1 MTTIG
6 RAFLTLPLLAVVLP
20 HGAAQTPATEPPPG
34 ITRTQLLDNQ
44 TVMMARLQM
53 APGAREQLH
62 THPFSAVVVQVEPG
76 LVEMRLGTRGETTRR
91 DAGHVDFIAAEM
103 PHAAA
108 NAGGLAF
115 TVVTIAIKPD
125 RVPGG
130 AQAPSEAPP
139 GITRAPVLENA
150 EARATRVRFERGAKE
165 PIHTHPYDLVL
176 VQLTP
181 GTMEI
186 EMRGVKSVRDY
197 KPGDVVFLPRD
208 VPHAAANVD
217 DRAFEIVSVGIK

>member
-1 MTTIG
+1 MPIIG
-6 RAFLTLPLLAVVLP
+6 RVSLTIPLVALLLS
-20 HGAAQTPATEPPPG
+20 HSAAQTPSAEPPPG

-62 THPFSAVVVQVEPG
+62 THPFSAVIVQVEPG

-91 DAGHVDFIAAEM
+91 DAGHVDFIAADM

-108 NAGGLAF
+108 NAGGLPF
-115 TVVTIAIKPD
+115 TLVTIAIKPD

-130 AQAPSEAPP
+130 GQAPSEAPP
-139 GITRAPVLENA
+139 GITRAPVLENT
-150 EARATRVRFERGAKE
+150 EARATRVRFERGARE
-165 PIHTHPYDLVL
+165 PVHTHPYDLVL

-186 EMRGVKSVRDY
+186 ETRGVRSVRDY
-197 KPGDVVFLPRD
+197 KPGDAVFLPRD